1 MAGQGVRHPLH
12 PEVACATDAADIFRR
27 SSSKSGPSRPLFV
40 FLESGVSKRPMA
52 ENIKQTVEAR
62 AQELLEPIVA
72 GEGLELLE
80 VEFVREREGWVLRLF
95 IDKPGG
101 RVGLDECSQV
111 SRAVDTV
118 LDVEDIIPHE
128 YNLEVSSPGVNRPA
142 EEARALRAGEGP
154 EGQGEDLRSHRRAAA
169 QELHRDA
176 HRGGGRRHHAWTW
189 KGRATSASPSRTSPR
204 PIWSSSSS
212 SPHTG
217 CALARA
223 RPWNLWRR

>member
-1 MAGQGVRHPLH
+1 
-12 PEVACATDAADIFRR
+12 
-27 SSSKSGPSRPLFV
+27 
-40 FLESGVSKRPMA
+40 MA

-118 LDVEDIIPHE
+118 LDVEDIVPHE
-128 YNLEVSSPGVNRPA
+128 YNLEVSSPGLNRPLKKPSHYERVKGQKIKVKTFGPIGEPPRKNFTGTLTEVA
-142 EEARALRAGEGP
+142 ADAIAVDVEGAGNFRISFK
-154 EGQGEDLRSHRRAAA
+154 DIAKA
-169 QELHRDA
+169 
-176 HRGGGRRHHAWTW
+176 
-189 KGRATSASPSRTSPR
+189 
-204 PIWSSSSS
+204 
-212 SPHTG
+212 
-217 CALARA
+217 
-223 RPWNLWRR
+223 NLEFEF

>member
-1 MAGQGVRHPLH
+1 
-12 PEVACATDAADIFRR
+12 
-27 SSSKSGPSRPLFV
+27 
-40 FLESGVSKRPMA
+40 MA

-101 RVGLDECSQV
+101 RVGLDECTQA

-128 YNLEVSSPGVNRPA
+128 YNLEVSSPGVNRPLKKPA
-142 EEARALRAGEGP
+142 HYERVKGQKVKVKTFGPIGEPPRKNFSGTLTEVAADAISVDVEGAGSFRIP
-154 EGQGEDLRSHRRAAA
+154 FKDIAKA
-169 QELHRDA
+169 
-176 HRGGGRRHHAWTW
+176 
-189 KGRATSASPSRTSPR
+189 
-204 PIWSSSSS
+204 
-212 SPHTG
+212 
-217 CALARA
+217 
-223 RPWNLWRR
+223 NLEFEF

>member
-1 MAGQGVRHPLH
+1 
-12 PEVACATDAADIFRR
+12 
-27 SSSKSGPSRPLFV
+27 
-40 FLESGVSKRPMA
+40 MA

-118 LDVEDIIPHE
+118 LDVEDIVPHE
-128 YNLEVSSPGVNRPA
+128 YNLEVSSPGVNRP
-142 EEARALRAGEGP
+142 LRKPAHFERVKGQKVKVKTFGPIGEPPRKNFTGTLTEVAADAISVDVEGAGNFRISFK
-154 EGQGEDLRSHRRAAA
+154 DIAKA
-169 QELHRDA
+169 
-176 HRGGGRRHHAWTW
+176 
-189 KGRATSASPSRTSPR
+189 
-204 PIWSSSSS
+204 
-212 SPHTG
+212 
-217 CALARA
+217 
-223 RPWNLWRR
+223 NLEFEF